1 MRIKLLFFKTAK
13 KEILLWDDNC
23 QEIIKKS
30 FGQHSWVSINTRDF
44 INISPLNI
52 VSSLYI
58 FSNNY
63 KRIFA
68 CSLGKT
74 NSKLNIDLKI
84 FKFLKRIKYSFET
97 ILALSV
103 ILHYDPKVILS
114 NTDNSALLEYLD
126 SIIHEKIPV
135 ITVQNGNRWH
145 NYELEKCKGLEHFYR
160 PSGFHSCFAALSKCD
175 IDMYTKNGWICN
187 EYHIVGSLYSE
198 ASLDKNFIKNFF
210 DICVV
215 AESNN
220 TRKSTSM
227 LSKLLRNFQK
237 NKSYKICV
245 VLKRSPN
252 EENFRNYYKEIYD
265 LFGDFAILIPN
276 NSKNISQIL
285 SSNVVVGNFSTVL
298 RDVFSFGKKILPVNF
313 DVNSLNSYMQNL
325 GINLKPNQDEFNYY
339 LTELLNISN
348 ENYIERYKELID
360 YLGSYP
366 QDITPTSRLYELIE
380 RKIKNCKS

>member
-1 MRIKLLFFKTAK
+1 MKIKLLFFKTSK
-13 KEILLWDDNC
+13 KDILLWDDNC

-30 FGQHSWVSINTRDF
+30 FGEYSWVSINTRKY
-44 INISPLNI
+44 INVSPLNI
-52 VSSLYI
+52 VNSLWI
-58 FSNNY
+58 FFNNY

-74 NSKLNIDLKI
+74 NSKLKIDSKI
-84 FKFLKRIKYSFET
+84 FKFLKRIKYSVET
-97 ILALSV
+97 ILAVSV
-103 ILHYDPKVILS
+103 VLHFEPKVVLS
-114 NTDNSALLEYLD
+114 NTDNSTLFEYLD
-126 SIIHEKIPV
+126 SIIHKKIPV
-135 ITVQNGNRWH
+135 ITIQNGNRWH
-145 NYELEKCKGLEHFYR
+145 NYELQKIRGLEHFYR

-198 ASLDKNFIKNFF
+198 ASLDKNFIKNLF

-215 AESNN
+215 AESHNN
-220 TRKSTSM
+220 RKSTLM

-252 EENFRNYYKEIYD
+252 QENFRNYYKELYD

-285 SSNVVVGNFSTVL
+285 CSNVVVGNFSTVL

-313 DVNSLNSYMQNL
+313 DVKSLNSYMKNL
-325 GINLKPNQDEFNYY
+325 GINLKPNQDEFNNY
-339 LTELLNISN
+339 LTELLSISN
-348 ENYIERYKELID
+348 ENYKERYKELID
-360 YLGSYP
+360 YLGSFP
-366 QDITPTSRLYELIE
+366 QDIPPTTRLYELIE